1 MDKFLKK
8 WVRKLHRWLVIPFI
22 ALLITVIFARGT
34 AIGNAAQRIQAVFMV
49 IMAITG
55 AYLYLLPLWA
65 KWRRAKSQ
73 KPTDD

>member
-22 ALLITVIFARGT
+22 ALLITVIFSRGT

-65 KWRRAKSQ
+65 KWKRGKAAK
-73 KPTDD
+73 KN